1 MFRCMWFPCF
11 LVAVTVVSRAAL
23 GQPSPPPAT
32 KSQSPAPTA
41 VQLFKKASPSVVKI
55 IAKDE
60 DGHPIATGSG
70 FVIAATSDAPSHEA
84 YGRWVV
90 TNHHVIQAAVHASVD
105 PPPAEWQRRTR
116 SYELG
121 GGQVNRVIV
130 EDDRADLAVLAALG
144 SDESGLPLADDAL
157 PPVGTPVFVI
167 SSPEG
172 LKNTLSEGLISGYR
186 DFHDGQRWMQ
196 ISAPIGAGSSG
207 GPVLTADGK
216 VVGVVVSSRL
226 DGQNLNFAVP
236 VGVLRRLLDGP
247 PVHRPLWTGTS
258 IREEEEHA
266 FEQARSKLHRKVCG
280 DDPVAF
286 FHPDRWDKCQA
297 RVQAKAESGDQLA
310 LVVRAWDHYRR
321 DPSHRCPAFPNLKRA
336 IKEKPC
342 NDEYL
347 AYFLLGKLTAE
358 PWFCGNCVKHKES
371 LSFDELRR
379 GCYDPAIP
387 LLKKSTQLNR
397 NFSPSF
403 ARLADVYL
411 NTERYPEA
419 LVAAEFLV
427 ALVPNCAEAH
437 LIRGKAFASLGRVSA
452 AGEDFAAAMRL
463 RPNWYYLYDEVA
475 RAYSRIDDRKAVDAA
490 ARGLALPLPT
500 DDEELKTRQI
510 QRFLLWYY
518 TGLDYERLGD
528 LDGALHAFEEARR
541 LQSSSPFQFPDI
553 DVRIARCRAGLAG
566 DGIGG
571 VPLIKRE

>member
-1 MFRCMWFPCF
+1 MWFPCF

-32 KSQSPAPTA
+32 KSQSPALTG
-41 VQLFKKASPSVVKI
+41 VQLFKKVSPSVVKI

-60 DGHPIATGSG
+60 DGHPVATGSG

-84 YGRWVV
+84 YRRWVV
-90 TNHHVIQAAVHASVD
+90 TNHHVIRAAVHVGVD
-105 PPPAEWQRRTR
+105 PAPAEWQRWTR
-116 SYELG
+116 LRYELG
-121 GGQVNRVIV
+121 GGQVDRVIV

-196 ISAPIGAGSSG
+196 ISAPIGGGSSG

-216 VVGVVVSSRL
+216 VVGVVVASRL
-226 DGQNLNFAVP
+226 EGQNLNFAVP
-236 VGVLRRLLDGP
+236 VGVLRRLLERP
-247 PVHRPLWTGTS
+247 PARRPLWKGTS
-258 IREEEEHA
+258 ISEEEEDA
-266 FEQARSKLHRKVCG
+266 FEQARSKLHRQVCG

-286 FHPDRWDKCQA
+286 FHLDRWDKCQA
-297 RVQAKAESGDQLA
+297 QVQAKAESGDQSA
-310 LVVRAWDHYRR
+310 LVVQAWNDYERGPPY
-321 DPSHRCPAFPNLKRA
+321 DCEGFANLKRA
-336 IKEKPC
+336 IKEKPR

-347 AYFLLGKLTAE
+347 AYYLSGKLTGDT
-358 PWFCGNCVKHKES
+358 WTCHKCMPGDARGITVHEIM
-371 LSFDELRR
+371 RR
-379 GCYDPAIP
+379 ECYEPAIP
-387 LLKKSTQLNR
+387 LLKKSTQLNPK
-397 NFSPSF
+397 FGPAF
-403 ARLADVYL
+403 ARLAEVYL
-411 NTERYPEA
+411 ETERYPEA

-437 LIRGKAFASLGRVSA
+437 LIRGKAFASLGRISA

-463 RPNWYYLYDEVA
+463 RPNWYHLYDEVA
-475 RAYSRIDDRKAVDAA
+475 RAYSRIDDPKAVDAA
-490 ARGLALPLPT
+490 ARGLSLPLPT
-500 DDEELKTRQI
+500 DEEELKTRQM
-510 QRFLLWYY
+510 QRFLLSYY
-518 TGLDYERLGD
+518 TGLAYERLGD

-541 LQSSSPFQFPDI
+541 LQPGLPIQLPDI
-553 DVRIARCRAGLAG
+553 DERISRCRAGLAG

-571 VPLIKRE
+571 IPLIKRE